1 MSSYVSVANAIKEI
15 EHWLRLTCFLHDPIK
30 NSLLQVLHNKLKD
43 SSYQGIPDNPVALY
57 QFFSN
62 NKNTL
67 NQLVQNKILKKDQLE
82 LLLPTGGNQTFS
94 SEFDVT
100 LIALLIQNFTNL
112 PPPKKGWKNKN
123 PPSTDT
129 SIAAF
134 VIRAREWRNFIN
146 HIAAKTIDLILF
158 QQKWQEGCDIIK
170 GLKYTYNTTFLETMP
185 LDPKHNLVLK
195 SLKKCFAKL
204 KSNQKTISDQVQ
216 DIQCDVFDIQI
227 DATTIKKDVADIRRD
242 VADIQDNVTDIRRDA
257 ADIRR
262 NVADI
267 NTNISEMDKDLGNVQ
282 KEVTEMKNEIQDKDE
297 SIAVIKSDIKNVN
310 TENIDRD
317 SKFADLKENVY
328 EMAKQIDNIS
338 QAVELLNNLSP
349 KETKS
354 GCDDF
359 CLLEVRQY
367 VSYKI
372 GDQNAKLLQRL
383 GKDKNDET
391 NVEEAI
397 ENVPWFELRKNL
409 MKLGRCDMV
418 EYIEKNTLITEGL
431 YEASRLLKQKTIKKL
446 IDWLVK
452 EPFSLS
458 SSNTCYVPREEKFV
472 NLTILNSTEYEKKF
486 SNSDREILMNQRLKT
501 KDGMKMVDLFQKD
514 DDIVVARGVAG
525 CGKTSLVEMYNLKW
539 AKGELDTDFKIE
551 FMFTFACRELNNLVN
566 EKTTLE
572 ELFKTCYPDVFELIT
587 LDDLK
592 SLGSKVMI
600 VIDGLDELHN
610 IYELENKSVSD
621 IHHVK
626 TAQKLIDQKFIP
638 GHKTIVCGR
647 PKACQFLQNSVLNTR
662 TTKTVEICGFT
673 YKNTIEYIRKFFN
686 NKEKSTRLIKK
697 LRQSDN
703 LRQMCTIP
711 IFLWIVCHIFNEQ
724 LIPTNLETITEIYF
738 YSCLVFL
745 RNHLRINNSSATMD
759 FHTIVN
765 DRKILNIIYSL
776 MKLSTKLYMNNQ
788 VIFTSKEMGEIQFE
802 CDLEKTGFFTKF
814 EGSTMKEPTFQFTH
828 LVFQEFFS
836 GMYLAITKSVA
847 LYKSNRELTSCL
859 PTILGVQRMLS
870 NIENKLFV
878 AFFNNLE
885 QIYQSTPKTL
895 IEKALSLKNRIKFNK
910 YISDQKK
917 LPNCMIRNKTVFIDF
932 EEPKC
937 TDFLAT
943 YFEARFEI
951 DNIRSLSNF
960 QVENVRRFGNRNVHF
975 FITQHNL
982 PAKLPSYCKIQSN
995 CLKVE
1000 NEYSFG
1006 EWMRFVAEDK
1016 HRIDRSTFPDGDI
1029 IIDESYSIKSP
1040 YFVQSLYFM
1049 TQIRKLE
1056 STDFPKGFI
1065 LNNTLMISNLLE
1077 DLQTFIG
1084 IVFKEKLKLPQ
1095 MSHCL
1100 ADETLIFDID
1110 IEKII
1115 FILKAA
1121 NIRTIEIPEY
1131 YLVLSDKETIELK
1144 QTLCSPFTKRL
1155 ETEKIDVMK
1164 KGLSLCQLKESLS
1177 DDEIEHIHSLL
1188 QNANIK
1194 LLQSKINHDIC
1205 PYGPFGMFEINC
1217 NHPQWQLKLAYPESY
1232 DINYNNVSELSLRG
1246 VPEKY
1251 YVQFND
1257 WMTEMNNPIIKEFDF
1272 DLEESVVNK
1281 EFVKLVRKCV
1291 KTNLKIIHV
1300 RFTEYVAGYG
1310 LCEEDEIT
1318 LRFNHP
1324 SMQYLLYLETF
1335 CEEFL
1340 PERVVFSSTIGDGV
1354 KTENGREMI
1363 RSMLTYV
1370 IEKKMWVTVW
1380 KTKENNIVENF
1391 KKENKF
1397 DTYENLKMF

>member
-1 MSSYVSVANAIKEI
+1 
-15 EHWLRLTCFLHDPIK
+15 
-30 NSLLQVLHNKLKD
+30 
-43 SSYQGIPDNPVALY
+43 
-57 QFFSN
+57 
-62 NKNTL
+62 
-67 NQLVQNKILKKDQLE
+67 
-82 LLLPTGGNQTFS
+82 
-94 SEFDVT
+94 
-100 LIALLIQNFTNL
+100 
-112 PPPKKGWKNKN
+112 
-123 PPSTDT
+123 
-129 SIAAF
+129 
-134 VIRAREWRNFIN
+134 
-146 HIAAKTIDLILF
+146 
-158 QQKWQEGCDIIK
+158 
-170 GLKYTYNTTFLETMP
+170 
-185 LDPKHNLVLK
+185 
-195 SLKKCFAKL
+195 
-204 KSNQKTISDQVQ
+204 
-216 DIQCDVFDIQI
+216 
-227 DATTIKKDVADIRRD
+227 
-242 VADIQDNVTDIRRDA
+242 
-257 ADIRR
+257 
-262 NVADI
+262 
-267 NTNISEMDKDLGNVQ
+267 MDKDLGNVQ

-297 SIAVIKSDIKNVN
+297 SIAVIKSDIKNIN

-317 SKFADLKENVY
+317 GKFADLKENVY

-359 CLLEVRQY
+359 CLQEVRQY
-367 VSYKI
+367 VSSKI

-397 ENVPWFELRKNL
+397 EYVPWFELRKNL
-409 MKLGRCDMV
+409 LKLGRCDMV
-418 EYIEKNTLITEGL
+418 DYIVENTLITEGL
-431 YEASRLLKQKTIKKL
+431 YEASRLLKHKTIKKL

-486 SNSDREILMNQRLKT
+486 SNSDCEILRNQRLKT
-501 KDGMKMVDLFQKD
+501 KDGMKIVDLFQKN

-572 ELFKTCYPDVFELIT
+572 EIFKTCYPEVFELIT

-610 IYELENKSVSD
+610 IYELENKLVSD
-621 IHHVK
+621 IHHVQ
-626 TAQKLIDQKFIP
+626 TVRQIIDQKFIP

-647 PKACQFLQNSVLNTR
+647 PKACQFLQNYVLDTR
-662 TTKTVEICGFT
+662 NTKTVEICGFT
-673 YKNTIEYIRKFFN
+673 YENTVEYIRKFFN
-686 NKEKSTRLIKK
+686 NKEKSARLIEK
-697 LRQSDN
+697 LRLSDN

-745 RNHLRINNSSATMD
+745 RNHLRINNSSGRMD

-814 EGSTMKEPTFQFTH
+814 EGSAMKEPTFQFTH

-847 LYKSNRELTSCL
+847 SYKSNRELTSCL
-859 PTILGVQRMLS
+859 PTILAAQRMLS
-870 NIENKLFV
+870 NIENELFV

-917 LPNCMIRNKTVFIDF
+917 LPNCMIRNKTVFIDLD
-932 EEPKC
+932 EPKC

-951 DNIRSLSNF
+951 DNIGNLSNF
-960 QVENVRRFGNRNVHF
+960 QFEKVELTVQFNDRNAHF

-982 PAKLPSYCKIQSN
+982 PAKLPSCCKIQSN
-995 CLKVE
+995 CLNIE
-1000 NEYSFG
+1000 NENSFG
-1006 EWMRFVAEDK
+1006 KWLIFVAEDK

-1029 IIDESYSIKSP
+1029 IIDESYPIRRDSQI
-1040 YFVQSLYFM
+1040 FVESLYFM

-1056 STDFPKGFI
+1056 STDFPKRFI
-1065 LNNTLMISNLLE
+1065 LNNTLMMRRNILP

-1100 ADETLIFDID
+1100 AVDTLIFDID
-1110 IEKII
+1110 IEQII

-1121 NIRTIEIPEY
+1121 NIRTVEIPEY

-1144 QTLCSPFTKRL
+1144 QTLCSPFVKRL
-1155 ETEKIDVMK
+1155 ETENIDAIR
-1164 KGLSLCQLKESLS
+1164 KGLSLCQLKKSLS
-1177 DDEIEHIHSLL
+1177 DYEIEHIHSLL

-1194 LLQSKINHDIC
+1194 LLQFKINHDI
-1205 PYGPFGMFEINC
+1205 FGMFEINC

-1232 DINYNNVSELSLRG
+1232 DINYNNVPELSIRG
-1246 VPEKY
+1246 LPEKY
-1251 YVQFND
+1251 YVQFNNL
-1257 WMTEMNNPIIKEFDF
+1257 MTEMNNPIIKKFEFYF
-1272 DLEESVVNK
+1272 EESVVNE
-1281 EFVKLVRKCV
+1281 EFMKLMRRCV
-1291 KTNLKIIHV
+1291 KTNLKRIRV
-1300 RFTEYVAGYG
+1300 RFTELFAGYG
-1310 LCEEDEIT
+1310 LYEENKIT
-1318 LRFNHP
+1318 LCFNHP
-1324 SMQYLLYLETF
+1324 SMQYSLYLETF

-1340 PERVVFSSTIGDGV
+1340 PEKVMFSLMGGDGV

-1363 RSMLTYV
+1363 RSMLTYA
-1370 IEKKMWVTVW
+1370 IGKKMHITVY
-1380 KTKENNIVENF
+1380 KSREENMVENF
-1391 KKENKF
+1391 MKENKF